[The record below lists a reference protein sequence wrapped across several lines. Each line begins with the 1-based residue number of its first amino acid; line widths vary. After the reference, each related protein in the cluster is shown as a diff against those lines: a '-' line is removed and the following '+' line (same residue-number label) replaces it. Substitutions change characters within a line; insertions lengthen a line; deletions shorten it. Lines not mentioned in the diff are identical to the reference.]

1 MSVPISIRVLLP
13 LLAALLSGLPGSAV
27 ATTLR
32 AQAER
37 IQQGPVLAEGLRLQL
52 SSPATPGAGLGLR
65 LELDRLEFEDLGYRF
80 DELRWTCEL
89 RPRDVASWRCD
100 GPLRARGAAAGE
112 LSLDWTRG
120 RTELSLVRG
129 RMRLAAHQGGS
140 SAQGE
145 PDSRLHLRAERLPAG
160 WLQPL
165 LGELWEAAR
174 ITGGIVH
181 GELALEVDSEP
192 LRVDGQIRTDG
203 LGIDTA
209 DGSIAAEGLNAQGR
223 LRLELADQA
232 RVQTELAISGGEVLL
247 GPVYAALPAQP
258 VQLQLA
264 LLGAADRWT
273 LQRLLLDDPSALRL
287 EATGRIDLVAEDW
300 LPDLRLD
307 LRSGRADLMLQRYL
321 DTAAATLGFAG
332 LQARGGLR
340 LRMQKLAGSLQG
352 IEFEPEGLSLVDGSG
367 RFDLGGLGGALAWT
381 AASQPKAG
389 ELAWNAASLYGLG
402 LGAGRV
408 ETESVEGG
416 LGLSAPTVLDVLGGA
431 LELQRLQWRPA
442 AEDERSD
449 RFDLALALQGLDLG
463 ALSAA
468 LGWPAFEGE
477 LSGQIPGVAYRDG
490 VLGLDGELRMQ
501 VFDGEVRIGGLRVER
516 PFGVLPMLAAD
527 VELARLDLAPLTRAF
542 GFGEITGRMRGHI
555 RSLRLVDWEPV
566 AFDARLETDPDASE
580 RRRISQRAVRD
591 LSSVGG
597 LGAAAALQQGV
608 MRNFETFAYSR
619 IGIACRLERNVC
631 HMDGVAPNP
640 RGYTI
645 VEGSGVPRITVNGI
659 QRQVDWPVLVARL
672 KAVTDGQS
680 LRID

>member
-1 MSVPISIRVLLP
+1 MTAPISSRRLFAVM
-13 LLAALLSGLPGSAV
+13 AALLLWLPGFTC
-27 ATTLR
+27 ATVLR
-32 AQAER
+32 AEAER
-37 IQQGPVLAEGLRLQL
+37 IQQGPVLAEGVRLQL
-52 SSPATPGAGLGLR
+52 SSPASPGAGLGLR
-65 LELDRLEFEDLGYRF
+65 LEVDRLDMDGFGYRF
-80 DELRWTCEL
+80 QDLRWNCEL

-100 GPLRARGAAAGE
+100 GPLRAAGAAAGE

-129 RMRLAAHQGGS
+129 RMRLAAHQGG
-140 SAQGE
+140 ANPQGE
-145 PDSRLHLRAERLPAG
+145 TDPRLHLRAERLPSG

-174 ITGGIVH
+174 LTGGLVNV
-181 GELALEVDSEP
+181 ELAMEVDSQP
-192 LRVDGQIRTDG
+192 LRLDGQIRVDG
-203 LGIDTA
+203 LGLDTQ

-232 RVQTELAISGGEVLL
+232 RVQTELALSGGEVLVGAL
-247 GPVYAALPAQP
+247 YAALPAQP

-273 LQRLLLDDPSALRL
+273 LQRLLLDDPTALRL
-287 EATGRIDLVAEDW
+287 EASGRVDLVAEDW

-307 LRSGRADLMLQRYL
+307 LRSSRADLMLQRYL
-321 DTAAATLGFAG
+321 ETAAGTLGFSG

-340 LRMQKLAGSLQG
+340 LQLQKQAGAMQS
-352 IEFEPEGLSLVDGSG
+352 IDFEPEGLALVDAAG
-367 RFDLGGLGGALAWT
+367 RFEMSGAGGVLGWT
-381 AASQPKAG
+381 ADTSTKAG
-389 ELAWNAASLYGLG
+389 ELTWSTASVYGLS
-402 LGAGRV
+402 LGAGRMQTV
-408 ETESVEGG
+408 STGG
-416 LGLSAPTVLDVLGGA
+416 GFGLDAPMVLDVLGGA

-442 AEDERSD
+442 AEEEAST
-449 RFDLALALQGLDLG
+449 RFDLALDLQGLDLG

-468 LGWPAFEGE
+468 FGWPAFEGK

-501 VFDGEVRIGGLRVER
+501 VFDGEVRIAGLRVER

-527 VELARLDLAPLTRAF
+527 VEMARLDLAPLTRAF

-555 RSLRLVDWEPV
+555 HALRLVDWEPI
-566 AFDARLETDPDASE
+566 AFDARFETDPSASE
-580 RRRISQRAVRD
+580 RRRISQRAVTD

-597 LGAAAALQQGV
+597 LGAAAALQQG
-608 MRNFETFAYSR
+608 MLRSFESFAYSR
-619 IGIACRLERNVC
+619 IGIACRLQRNVC

-672 KAVTDGQS
+672 KAVTEGQPP
-680 LRID
+680 RID